1 MGEWK
6 RDRHTPGISY
16 VVSRKLVVPFA
27 LACSVSY
34 FLAIRADRLF
44 PNLSCFLEEYFHAL
58 LKLYPY
64 SQELG
69 GRFSRIVSCVF
80 LFHGFFTDSSQ
91 MFHAHFNSPKSWWD
105 CTASKNRAI
114 RDRQVA
120 NDCQA
125 HRHLL
130 GITVAI
136 LRPGFPHVSTG
147 NVRRLA
153 MWLWGD

>member
-1 MGEWK
+1 MANL
-6 RDRHTPGISY
+6 SN
-16 VVSRKLVVPFA
+16 VASRKTSGSVFDFKNVTTNIATIYASRAQKFGILLV
-27 LACSVSY
+27 S
-34 FLAIRADRLF
+34 
-44 PNLSCFLEEYFHAL
+44 L
-58 LKLYPY
+58 LKYFSVAKVSTTGRPKH

-136 LRPGFPHVSTG
+136 LRPGLSPCFYRKCEETSDV
-147 NVRRLA
+147 A
-153 MWLWGD
+153 MG